1 MFNRNLV
8 ARVLVKIA
16 KNLVAFENDEE
27 EAAKAVELGQKID
40 NLMGPAKAAFA
51 EAQKTIDELDSK
63 KKAAE
68 KALKDAFKEWDAQTG
83 FSAAKKELEGE
94 LAEFK
99 KAGGNLEKIAA
110 TCKVAGKKS
119 IQPSYKEW
127 MSVIVSTLNDA
138 ELKKYFETTL
148 QAFKKDMLEVKTGIS
163 VLDVCL
169 KEWDNEAK
177 ELADERGVALP
188 KASRRLTASGQ
199 IITAGLLDWFKK
211 IGMSVATLIKDV
223 FGPVIRCFKGLAG
236 KAKANAEK
244 AKAFNGKIG
253 KLAAKAESL

>member
-40 NLMGPAKAAFA
+40 SLMGPAKAALK
-51 EAQKTIDELDSK
+51 ERQDELDK
-63 KKAAE
+63 LTAKAKEVE
-68 KALKDAFKEWDAQTG
+68 KELKDAFKEWDAQTG
-83 FSAAKKELEGE
+83 YTASRKALEQE
-94 LAEFK
+94 LAEFE
-99 KAGGNLEKIAA
+99 KAGGNLEKIAS
-110 TCKVAGKKS
+110 TCKVASRKS

-127 MSVIVSTLNDA
+127 MLTIVSTLNDA
-138 ELKKYFETTL
+138 ELKKYFSSTL
-148 QAFKKDMLEVKTGIS
+148 EAFKKNTIEVKTGIS
-163 VLDVCL
+163 VLDVCR
-169 KEWDNEAK
+169 KEWSQEAK

-199 IITAGLLDWFKK
+199 IVTAGVLDWFKK
-211 IGMSVATLIKDV
+211 IGMSVAAVIKDV
-223 FGPVIRCFKGLAG
+223 FGPVIRCIKGLAG
-236 KAKANAEK
+236 KATASAEK